1 MKIRSTAFALAV
13 SLCASLFVP
22 QPAPAADAQISEL
35 LTHLNPCTVVAVQM
49 VDDVDSS
56 QARPG
61 DFYRFETINAVTVGN
76 KIALPARTMGF
87 GVVSVASSAGRSG
100 RPGTLVL
107 EPRYFV
113 LPDGEHFGVVLDHN
127 ASDLQRSGNSGN
139 MPGYLGAIPVPGVGA
154 AIGLFNYF
162 HHGKD
167 IEVKKGTIFS
177 VFPSDS
183 PSVEKCQDKPDL

>member
-1 MKIRSTAFALAV
+1 MSIRMTTPLLAVLLGLTLLFPAGALAAEPET
-13 SLCASLFVP
+13 SA
-22 QPAPAADAQISEL
+22 L
-35 LTHLNPCTVVAVQM
+35 LGKIDLCTVVAVQM
-49 VDDVDSS
+49 IDDVDSS

-61 DFYRFETINAVTVGN
+61 DFFRFETINAVTVGN
-76 KIALPARTMGF
+76 TIVLPARTIGY
-87 GVVSVASSAGRSG
+87 GIVSIASAAGRGG

-107 EPRYFV
+107 EPRYLV
-113 LPDGEHFGVVLDHN
+113 LPGGEHFGVVLDHN

-139 MPGYLGAIPVPGVGA
+139 MPGYLGAIPLPGVGA

-183 PSVEKCQDKPDL
+183 PSVEKCQDKPAL